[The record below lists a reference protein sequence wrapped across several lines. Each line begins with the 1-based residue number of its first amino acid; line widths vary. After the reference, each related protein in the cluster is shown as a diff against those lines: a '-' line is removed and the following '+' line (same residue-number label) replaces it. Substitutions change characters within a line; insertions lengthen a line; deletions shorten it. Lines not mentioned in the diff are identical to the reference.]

1 MSGTRTLSAMTL
13 FFFVWMTLYPAMAA
27 AVAAVP
33 APSVTPAVA
42 QPAPDTLESLRGLSQ
57 HAHAKTE
64 AGEDSGT
71 EVKQLLQHAA
81 QLDGE
86 QQRAE
91 AGFAADRQHLEERH
105 LPDIIRERH
114 AQALAD
120 YRANMQQLR
129 QQLTDFKAAHDR
141 KDAAAARRHLK
152 SLAQFLDNAQK
163 HRQHLPFDADNLPS
177 VIPNRKTRAP
187 KTSRRDLDG
196 ILHPPKPVAV
206 AANELTPGMLATD
219 DPGPTPTATDLAATE
234 DAPLSTA
241 VKAQAAAL
249 HNNPVAIYNWVRNT
263 VEFQPTYGGIQN
275 ADQTLQTRR
284 GNAADTASL
293 LVALLRAANIP
304 ARYAYGTV
312 QIPAAQVMNWVG
324 SVGTPEAAQSLLNQG
339 GIPNSAVVSGGVIT
353 AFKLEHVWVE
363 AFVDYFPSR
372 GAVNKVGDTWVPLDA
387 SFKQR
392 GDQNGLDL
400 TAAVPLNAQAVTD
413 TAKAAAQCG
422 ADSAQAL
429 DSAPVADAFADYS
442 LRLNRYLAAQ
452 SPDLSLTD
460 ILGTHTIT
468 AARYPILLGSLPY
481 ATVSQATV
489 TATYPDSLRW
499 RLRYAVYAS
508 ELERGQNRPALI
520 LDNSLAAL
528 GGQRVTLSFT
538 PATAADQSALDSFM
552 PAPHPD
558 GSPIEAAE
566 FPAGL
571 PGYLIHVRAEL
582 KVGGTTVASGGDFQ
596 LGQPLLGSLGHFD
609 PAAAVWHDRPHALS
623 AGEYHALAIDG
634 AGIAAA
640 QLDALAQTAAA
651 TVDKAGQGDFSAADR
666 DSLVGGYLHQAVLA
680 DFALADAHNALAA
693 DAAAIAAVPLPS
705 YGRAALQL
713 APTLLFGSVR
723 QARFLGT
730 ALHADRRAAS
740 LAPKTATSLPLPAYQ
755 RQSLQRASADSQQIL
770 QRLLTDSQRPGE
782 SVSAVKALATAIRQ
796 GIPLLG
802 LDSTNAAAQLPQLG
816 LDDST
821 KTDLANAVNSGFQA
835 LAQQTPVTLGGYV
848 GGGYRLDNPQTGAG
862 AYRLSTEQAGG
873 ADGLLF
879 GNAGLG
885 YLSMAS
891 AQQAAATATPALQA
905 AHDLDS
911 QLAAL
916 LPDRTGA
923 SQLRWSTYPAQS
935 GIVSALFLTQL
946 ANQPYRDAC
955 DQATAFLAADL
966 AAAAGLPANA
976 ANHPLAIIS
985 APLTATAANQPY
997 RYPVQATDSDGDPL
1011 SYRLSAA
1018 PGGMTVGSDGLL
1030 AWDNPVPGNYP
1041 IRLRVDDG
1049 QAYTEQTYTL
1059 SVGAA
1064 PATPN
1069 VQVSVS
1075 PAVANPGDSIL
1086 VNITVLG
1093 GDLSQAS
1100 LSVDGVAQ
1108 ALDSKG
1114 QARLSAA
1121 ASGTH
1126 LLVASLGGVS
1136 QQSQYSVRAP
1146 GDSTALVQSEG
1157 GMLLD
1162 YSNGEPWNPK
1172 HF

>member
-57 HAHAKTE
+57 RAHAKTE

-105 LPDIIRERH
+105 LPDIIRECH

-219 DPGPTPTATDLAATE
+219 DPGPTPTAADLAATE
-234 DAPLSTA
+234 DAPLSAA

-284 GNAADTASL
+284 GNATDTASL

-429 DSAPVADAFADYS
+429 DSAPVADYS

-468 AARYPILLGSLPY
+468 TARYPILLGSLPY

-528 GGQRVTLSFT
+528 GGQRVTLHPRHYRRPKRLGQLYARTPTVAPLRRPNSPSAC
-538 PATAADQSALDSFM
+538 PAT
-552 PAPHPD
+552 
-558 GSPIEAAE
+558 
-566 FPAGL
+566 
-571 PGYLIHVRAEL
+571 
-582 KVGGTTVASGGDFQ
+582 
-596 LGQPLLGSLGHFD
+596 
-609 PAAAVWHDRPHALS
+609 
-623 AGEYHALAIDG
+623 
-634 AGIAAA
+634 
-640 QLDALAQTAAA
+640 
-651 TVDKAGQGDFSAADR
+651 
-666 DSLVGGYLHQAVLA
+666 
-680 DFALADAHNALAA
+680 
-693 DAAAIAAVPLPS
+693 
-705 YGRAALQL
+705 
-713 APTLLFGSVR
+713 
-723 QARFLGT
+723 
-730 ALHADRRAAS
+730 
-740 LAPKTATSLPLPAYQ
+740 
-755 RQSLQRASADSQQIL
+755 
-770 QRLLTDSQRPGE
+770 
-782 SVSAVKALATAIRQ
+782 
-796 GIPLLG
+796 
-802 LDSTNAAAQLPQLG
+802 
-816 LDDST
+816 
-821 KTDLANAVNSGFQA
+821 
-835 LAQQTPVTLGGYV
+835 
-848 GGGYRLDNPQTGAG
+848 
-862 AYRLSTEQAGG
+862 
-873 ADGLLF
+873 
-879 GNAGLG
+879 
-885 YLSMAS
+885 
-891 AQQAAATATPALQA
+891 
-905 AHDLDS
+905 
-911 QLAAL
+911 
-916 LPDRTGA
+916 
-923 SQLRWSTYPAQS
+923 
-935 GIVSALFLTQL
+935 
-946 ANQPYRDAC
+946 
-955 DQATAFLAADL
+955 
-966 AAAAGLPANA
+966 
-976 ANHPLAIIS
+976 
-985 APLTATAANQPY
+985 
-997 RYPVQATDSDGDPL
+997 
-1011 SYRLSAA
+1011 
-1018 PGGMTVGSDGLL
+1018 
-1030 AWDNPVPGNYP
+1030 
-1041 IRLRVDDG
+1041 
-1049 QAYTEQTYTL
+1049 
-1059 SVGAA
+1059 
-1064 PATPN
+1064 
-1069 VQVSVS
+1069 
-1075 PAVANPGDSIL
+1075 
-1086 VNITVLG
+1086 
-1093 GDLSQAS
+1093 
-1100 LSVDGVAQ
+1100 
-1108 ALDSKG
+1108 
-1114 QARLSAA
+1114 
-1121 ASGTH
+1121 
-1126 LLVASLGGVS
+1126 
-1136 QQSQYSVRAP
+1136 
-1146 GDSTALVQSEG
+1146 
-1157 GMLLD
+1157 
-1162 YSNGEPWNPK
+1162 
-1172 HF
+1172 